1 MNNAHYSLVGS
12 PEGALEET
20 RSTMKDIAVIM
31 ILNEDVG
38 VQARFSQLPEYTV

>member
-20 RSTMKDIAVIM
+20 RVTMKDIAVIK
-31 ILNEDVG
+31 LNSVAS
-38 VQARFSQLPEYTV
+38 ARKRTIPTD